1 MRNILQTDTLLK
13 SEWMSNQ
20 QLLSYWILVIFL
32 LILGVFIPWSAILSN
47 FFLLDTLAHMIL
59 YSILS
64 LIPMILFKNRKTA
77 FLLAIGMTP
86 IGYILEMLHMM
97 VTQESFSAINVLAN
111 NTGDLAGIA
120 LGFIVRLKRHYSPT
134 GENN

>member
-64 LIPMILFKNRKTA
+64 LIPMILC
-77 FLLAIGMTP
+77 I
-86 IGYILEMLHMM
+86 
-97 VTQESFSAINVLAN
+97 SARYRYDAYRLYSGNAPYD
-111 NTGDLAGIA
+111 GDPGKLQCHQRPGQQ
-120 LGFIVRLKRHYSPT
+120 YW
-134 GENN
+134 